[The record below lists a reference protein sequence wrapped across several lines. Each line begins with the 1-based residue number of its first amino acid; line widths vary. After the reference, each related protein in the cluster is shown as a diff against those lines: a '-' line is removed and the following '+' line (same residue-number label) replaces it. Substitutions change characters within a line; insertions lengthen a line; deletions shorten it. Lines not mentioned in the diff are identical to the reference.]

1 MCSFDTAVNNSPPN
15 AERSSAHIKH
25 PLIWN
30 SSIELRSYQK
40 NIAELANSRNT
51 MVILPTALGKTVISL
66 LVCADMLYK
75 YRDRR
80 VLMMAPT
87 RPLVSQH
94 MKSFSSILKI
104 LEEQVA
110 GVTGKTPPEA
120 RRAVWDKKDSRLIFA
135 TPQVVEN
142 DLDEGRLHLQ
152 DFSLLIFDEAHRAV
166 KDYAYT
172 SIAKE
177 YINQSPCPVILAMT
191 ASPGAERKRM
201 QEVCDNLFVEHVEYR
216 SEDDP
221 DVKPYVNP
229 IDVKW
234 EWFNLPEEYRYIIS
248 TLRSMLDERLRWL
261 IQKGILRKKSIEWI
275 FKRDLIEAGEALR
288 YRLELTMEEQRAP
301 LHIALMNQSSALT
314 LMYCL
319 ELIGS
324 QGSYSLKAFL
334 DRIEEDG
341 GKTHSLLLKDP
352 RIIEIKVLIAGITKE
367 HPKIQRLVDL
377 VKEHHHY
384 YVRDRRNSSNSKILV
399 FTQYRD
405 TARHIVNILSRN
417 GILCSRFVGQ
427 AKRQGD
433 EGMKQNEQ
441 ASVLESF
448 KNGEFDVLVATSIAE
463 EGLDIPEVDLVVFYE
478 PIPSEIRYIQ
488 RKGRTGRKSAGMVTI
503 LAANDTVD
511 MRHLYASNQRV
522 EKMKKSLSMINTVLK
537 PINRTFRESNPMT
550 SEELSIIENRRRRLD
565 EHLDKTVESELD
577 KGRLLN
583 TEIANRIN
591 YLRESKKQSSLLLE
605 AELVTGKFMRQ
616 VYRAA
621 RSIHSELAKAGRRG
635 IDVDVLYDNLAFE
648 YPVLIEALK
657 KLEKLKRLEWLDDT
671 TIVIPNSLK
680 QVPGKIYVIY
690 VEKIVQGKALV
701 IVDDKWHARLN
712 HYDYE
717 GPRELLKSGS
727 ELRVIGELYHDDG
740 VLNIRVK
747 QIV

>member
-1 MCSFDTAVNNSPPN
+1 MNNSPPT
-15 AERSSAHIKH
+15 AERSSAHIEH

-30 SSIELRSYQK
+30 NSIELRLYQK
-40 NIAELANSRNT
+40 NIAELANRRNT

-66 LVCADMLYK
+66 LVCADILYK

-87 RPLVSQH
+87 RPLISQH

-120 RRAVWDKKDSRLIFA
+120 RRAVWDNKGDRLIFA
-135 TPQVVEN
+135 TPQVVKN
-142 DLDEGRLHLQ
+142 DLEEGRLHLQ
-152 DFSLLIFDEAHRAV
+152 DFSLLVFDEAHRAV

-201 QEVCDNLFVEHVEYR
+201 QEVCDNLFIEHVEYR

-234 EWFNLPEEYRYIIS
+234 EWFKLPEEYQYIIS
-248 TLRSMLDERLRWL
+248 TLRSMLDERLMWL
-261 IQKGILRKKSIEWI
+261 IQKRILRKKSIEWV

-319 ELIGS
+319 ELMGS

-334 DRIEEDG
+334 DRMEEDG

-352 RIIEIKVLIAGITKE
+352 RIIEIKLLIAGITKE
-367 HPKIQRLVDL
+367 HPKIQRLVEL
-377 VKEHHHY
+377 IKEHRY
-384 YVRDRRNSSNSKILV
+384 SIRDRRNTSNSKILV

-417 GILCSRFVGQ
+417 GILSSRFVGQ

-537 PINRTFRESNPMT
+537 PINRTFLESNPMT

-565 EHLDKTVESELD
+565 ERLDKTVESERD

-635 IDVDVLYDNLAFE
+635 IDVDILHDNLAFE

-657 KLEKLKRLEWLDDT
+657 KLEKLKRVEWLDDT
-671 TIVIPNSLK
+671 TIVIPDSLK
-680 QVPGKIYVIY
+680 QVPGKMYVIHI
-690 VEKIVQGKALV
+690 EKILQGKALV

>member
-1 MCSFDTAVNNSPPN
+1 MRSFDTTVNNSPPT
-15 AERSSAHIKH
+15 AERSSSHIEH

-30 SSIELRSYQK
+30 SSIELRLYQK
-40 NIAELANSRNT
+40 NIAKLANRRNT

-120 RRAVWDKKDSRLIFA
+120 RRAVWDKKDGRLIFA
-135 TPQVVEN
+135 TPQVVKN
-142 DLDEGRLHLQ
+142 DLEEGRLHLQ
-152 DFSLLIFDEAHRAV
+152 DFSLLVFDEAHRAV

-177 YINQSPCPVILAMT
+177 YINQSPCPIILAMT

-261 IQKGILRKKSIEWI
+261 IQKGILRKKSIEWV

-319 ELIGS
+319 ELMGS

-334 DRIEEDG
+334 DRMEEDG
-341 GKTHSLLLKDP
+341 VKTHSLLLKDP
-352 RIIEIKVLIAGITKE
+352 RIIEIKVLIAGITRE

-377 VKEHHHY
+377 VKEHHY
-384 YVRDRRNSSNSKILV
+384 YARDRRNSSDSKILV

-417 GILCSRFVGQ
+417 GILSSRFVGQ

-522 EKMKKSLSMINTVLK
+522 EKMKKSLGMINTVLK
-537 PINRTFRESNPMT
+537 PINRTFLESNPMT
-550 SEELSIIENRRRRLD
+550 SEELSIIDNRRRRL
-565 EHLDKTVESELD
+565 EERLDKTVESELD

-583 TEIANRIN
+583 TEIANRIS
-591 YLRESKKQSSLLLE
+591 YLRESRKQSSLLLE

-635 IDVDVLYDNLAFE
+635 VDVDVLYDNLAFE

-657 KLEKLKRLEWLDDT
+657 KLEKLKRVEWLDDS
-671 TIVIPNSLK
+671 TIVMPDSLK

>member
-1 MCSFDTAVNNSPPN
+1 MSSFDTAVNNSPPT
-15 AERSSAHIKH
+15 AERSSAHIEH

-30 SSIELRSYQK
+30 NSIELRLYQK
-40 NIAELANSRNT
+40 NIAELANRRNT

-66 LVCADMLYK
+66 LVCADILYK

-87 RPLVSQH
+87 RPLISQH

-120 RRAVWDKKDSRLIFA
+120 RRAVWDNKGDRLIFA
-135 TPQVVEN
+135 TPQVVKN
-142 DLDEGRLHLQ
+142 DLEEGRLHLQ
-152 DFSLLIFDEAHRAV
+152 DFSLLVFDEAHRAV

-248 TLRSMLDERLRWL
+248 TLRSMLDERLMWL
-261 IQKGILRKKSIEWI
+261 IQKRILRKKSIEWV

-319 ELIGS
+319 ELMGS

-334 DRIEEDG
+334 DRMEEDG

-352 RIIEIKVLIAGITKE
+352 RIIEIKLLIAGITKE
-367 HPKIQRLVDL
+367 HPKIQRLVEL
-377 VKEHHHY
+377 IKEHRY
-384 YVRDRRNSSNSKILV
+384 SIRDRRNTSNSKILV

-417 GILCSRFVGQ
+417 GILSSRFVGQ

-537 PINRTFRESNPMT
+537 PINRTFLESNPMT

-565 EHLDKTVESELD
+565 ERLDKTVESERD

-635 IDVDVLYDNLAFE
+635 IDVDILHDNLAFE

-657 KLEKLKRLEWLDDT
+657 KLEKLKRVEWLDDT
-671 TIVIPNSLK
+671 TIVIPDSLK
-680 QVPGKIYVIY
+680 QVPGKMYVIHI
-690 VEKIVQGKALV
+690 EKILQGKALV

>member
-1 MCSFDTAVNNSPPN
+1 VYSLDTAVNNSPPA
-15 AERSSAHIKH
+15 AEPSSAHIVH

-30 SSIELRSYQK
+30 SSIELRLYQK
-40 NIAELANSRNT
+40 NIAQLAYRRNT

-80 VLMMAPT
+80 VLIMAPT
-87 RPLVSQH
+87 RPLISQH

-135 TPQVVEN
+135 TPQVVKN
-142 DLDEGRLHLQ
+142 DLEEGRLHLR
-152 DFSLLIFDEAHRAV
+152 DFSLLVFDEAHRAV

-177 YINQSPCPVILAMT
+177 YINQSSFPVILAMT

-201 QEVCDNLFVEHVEYR
+201 QEVCDNLFIEHVEYR

-234 EWFNLPEEYRYIIS
+234 EWFKLPEEYQYIIS

-261 IQKGILRKKSIEWI
+261 IQKGILRKKSIEWV
-275 FKRDLIEAGEALR
+275 FKRDLIETGEALR

-301 LHIALMNQSSALT
+301 LYIALMNQSSALT

-319 ELIGS
+319 ELMGS

-334 DRIEEDG
+334 DRMEEDG

-367 HPKIQRLVDL
+367 HPKIQRLLEL
-377 VKEHHHY
+377 VKEHHY

-417 GILCSRFVGQ
+417 GILSSRFVGQ

-503 LAANDTVD
+503 LAASDTID

-537 PINRTFRESNPMT
+537 PINRTFLGSNPMT

-565 EHLDKTVESELD
+565 ERLDKTVESELD

-583 TEIANRIN
+583 NEIANRIN
-591 YLRESKKQSSLLLE
+591 HLRESKKQTSLLLE

-621 RSIHSELAKAGRRG
+621 RNIHSELAKAGRRG
-635 IDVDVLYDNLAFE
+635 IDVDILCDNLGLE
-648 YPVLIEALK
+648 SPVLIEALK
-657 KLEKLKRLEWLDDT
+657 KLEKLKRVEWLDDT
-671 TIVIPNSLK
+671 TIVIPDSLK

>member
-1 MCSFDTAVNNSPPN
+1 MNNSPPT
-15 AERSSAHIKH
+15 AERSSAHIEH

-30 SSIELRSYQK
+30 NSIELRLYQK

-66 LVCADMLYK
+66 LVCADILYK

-87 RPLVSQH
+87 RPLISQH

-120 RRAVWDKKDSRLIFA
+120 RRAVWDNKGDRLIFA
-135 TPQVVEN
+135 TPQVVKN
-142 DLDEGRLHLQ
+142 DLEEGRLHLQ
-152 DFSLLIFDEAHRAV
+152 DFSLLVFDEAHRAV

-248 TLRSMLDERLRWL
+248 TLRSMLDERLMWL
-261 IQKGILRKKSIEWI
+261 IQKRILRKKSIEWV

-319 ELIGS
+319 ELMGS

-334 DRIEEDG
+334 DRMEEDG

-352 RIIEIKVLIAGITKE
+352 RIIEIKLLIAGITKE
-367 HPKIQRLVDL
+367 HPKIQRLVEL
-377 VKEHHHY
+377 IKEHRY
-384 YVRDRRNSSNSKILV
+384 SIRDRRNTSNSKILV

-405 TARHIVNILSRN
+405 TARHIVNILSKN
-417 GILCSRFVGQ
+417 GILSSRFVGQ

-433 EGMKQNEQ
+433 EGMKQSEQ

-537 PINRTFRESNPMT
+537 PINRTFLESNPMT

-565 EHLDKTVESELD
+565 ERLDKTVESERD

-635 IDVDVLYDNLAFE
+635 IDVDILHDNLAFE

-657 KLEKLKRLEWLDDT
+657 KLEKLKRVEWLDDT
-671 TIVIPNSLK
+671 TIVIPDSLK
-680 QVPGKIYVIY
+680 QVPGKMYVIHI
-690 VEKIVQGKALV
+690 EKILQGKALV

>member
-1 MCSFDTAVNNSPPN
+1 VNNSPPT
-15 AERSSAHIKH
+15 AERSSAHIEH

-30 SSIELRSYQK
+30 NSIELRLYQK

-66 LVCADMLYK
+66 LVCADILYK

-87 RPLVSQH
+87 RPLISQH

-120 RRAVWDKKDSRLIFA
+120 RRAVWDNKGDRLIFA
-135 TPQVVEN
+135 TPQVVKN
-142 DLDEGRLHLQ
+142 DLEEGRLHLQ
-152 DFSLLIFDEAHRAV
+152 DFSLLVFDEAHRAV

-248 TLRSMLDERLRWL
+248 TLRSMLDERLMWL
-261 IQKGILRKKSIEWI
+261 IQKRILRKKSIEWV

-319 ELIGS
+319 ELMGS

-334 DRIEEDG
+334 DRMEEDG

-352 RIIEIKVLIAGITKE
+352 RIIEIKLLIAGITKE
-367 HPKIQRLVDL
+367 HPKIQRLVEL
-377 VKEHHHY
+377 IKEHRY
-384 YVRDRRNSSNSKILV
+384 SIRDRRNTSNSKILV

-417 GILCSRFVGQ
+417 GILSSRFVGQ

-433 EGMKQNEQ
+433 EGMKQSEQ

-537 PINRTFRESNPMT
+537 PINRTFLESNPMT

-565 EHLDKTVESELD
+565 ERLDKTVESERD

-635 IDVDVLYDNLAFE
+635 IDVDILHDNLAFE

-657 KLEKLKRLEWLDDT
+657 KLEKLKRVEWLDDT
-671 TIVIPNSLK
+671 TIVIPDSLK
-680 QVPGKIYVIY
+680 QVPGKMYVIHI
-690 VEKIVQGKALV
+690 EKILQGKALV

>member
-1 MCSFDTAVNNSPPN
+1 VNNSPPT
-15 AERSSAHIKH
+15 AERSSAHIEH

-30 SSIELRSYQK
+30 NSIELRLYQK

-66 LVCADMLYK
+66 LVCADILYK

-87 RPLVSQH
+87 RPLISQH

-120 RRAVWDKKDSRLIFA
+120 RRAVWDNKGDRLIFA
-135 TPQVVEN
+135 TPQVVKN
-142 DLDEGRLHLQ
+142 DLEEGRLHLQ
-152 DFSLLIFDEAHRAV
+152 DFSLLVFDEAHRAV

-248 TLRSMLDERLRWL
+248 TLRSMLDERLMWL
-261 IQKGILRKKSIEWI
+261 IQKRILRKKSIEWV

-319 ELIGS
+319 ELMGS

-334 DRIEEDG
+334 DRMEEDG

-352 RIIEIKVLIAGITKE
+352 RIIEIKLLIAGITKE
-367 HPKIQRLVDL
+367 HPKIQRLVEL
-377 VKEHHHY
+377 IKEHRY
-384 YVRDRRNSSNSKILV
+384 SIRDRRNTSNSKILV

-417 GILCSRFVGQ
+417 GILSSRFVGQ

-433 EGMKQNEQ
+433 EGMKQSEQ

-537 PINRTFRESNPMT
+537 PINRTFLESNPMT

-565 EHLDKTVESELD
+565 ERLDKTVESERD

-635 IDVDVLYDNLAFE
+635 IDVDILHDNLAFE
-648 YPVLIEALK
+648 YPILIEALK
-657 KLEKLKRLEWLDDT
+657 KLEKLKRVEWLDDT
-671 TIVIPNSLK
+671 TIVIPDSLK
-680 QVPGKIYVIY
+680 QVPGKMYVIHI
-690 VEKIVQGKALV
+690 EKILQGKALV

>member
-1 MCSFDTAVNNSPPN
+1 VNNSPPT
-15 AERSSAHIKH
+15 AERSSAHIEH

-30 SSIELRSYQK
+30 NSIELRLYQK
-40 NIAELANSRNT
+40 NIAELANRRNT

-66 LVCADMLYK
+66 LVCADILYK

-87 RPLVSQH
+87 RPLISQH

-120 RRAVWDKKDSRLIFA
+120 RRAVWDNKGDRLIFA
-135 TPQVVEN
+135 TPQVVKN
-142 DLDEGRLHLQ
+142 DLEEGRLHLQ
-152 DFSLLIFDEAHRAV
+152 DFSLLVFDEAHRAV

-248 TLRSMLDERLRWL
+248 TLRSMLDERLMWL
-261 IQKGILRKKSIEWI
+261 IQKRILRKKSIEWV

-319 ELIGS
+319 ELMGS

-334 DRIEEDG
+334 DRMEEDG

-352 RIIEIKVLIAGITKE
+352 RIIEIKLLIAGITKE
-367 HPKIQRLVDL
+367 HPKIQRLVEL
-377 VKEHHHY
+377 IKEHRY
-384 YVRDRRNSSNSKILV
+384 SIRDRRNTSNSKILV

-417 GILCSRFVGQ
+417 GILSSRFVGQ

-537 PINRTFRESNPMT
+537 PINRTFLESNPMT

-565 EHLDKTVESELD
+565 ERLDKTVESERD

-635 IDVDVLYDNLAFE
+635 IDVDILHDNLAFE

-657 KLEKLKRLEWLDDT
+657 KLEKLKRVEWLDDT
-671 TIVIPNSLK
+671 TIVIPDSLK
-680 QVPGKIYVIY
+680 QVPGKMYVIHI
-690 VEKIVQGKALV
+690 EKILQGKALV

>member
-1 MCSFDTAVNNSPPN
+1 VYSLDTAVNNSPPA
-15 AERSSAHIKH
+15 AEPSSAHIVH

-30 SSIELRSYQK
+30 SSIELRFYQK
-40 NIAELANSRNT
+40 NIAQLAYRRNT

-80 VLMMAPT
+80 VLIMAPT
-87 RPLVSQH
+87 RPLISQH

-135 TPQVVEN
+135 TPQVVKN
-142 DLDEGRLHLQ
+142 DLEEGRLHLR
-152 DFSLLIFDEAHRAV
+152 DFSLLVFDEAHRAV

-177 YINQSPCPVILAMT
+177 YINQSSFPVILAMT

-201 QEVCDNLFVEHVEYR
+201 QEVCDNLFIEHVEYR

-234 EWFNLPEEYRYIIS
+234 EWFKLPEEYQYIIS

-261 IQKGILRKKSIEWI
+261 IQKGILRKKSIEWV

-301 LHIALMNQSSALT
+301 LYIALMNQSSALT

-319 ELIGS
+319 ELMGS

-334 DRIEEDG
+334 DRMEEDG

-367 HPKIQRLVDL
+367 HPKIQRLLEL
-377 VKEHHHY
+377 VKEHHY

-417 GILCSRFVGQ
+417 GILSSRFVGQ

-503 LAANDTVD
+503 LAASDTID

-537 PINRTFRESNPMT
+537 PINRTFLGSNPMT

-565 EHLDKTVESELD
+565 ERLDKTVESELD

-583 TEIANRIN
+583 NEIANRIN
-591 YLRESKKQSSLLLE
+591 HLRESKKQTSLLLE

-621 RSIHSELAKAGRRG
+621 RNIHSELAKAGRRG
-635 IDVDVLYDNLAFE
+635 IDVDILCDNLGLE
-648 YPVLIEALK
+648 SPVLIEALK
-657 KLEKLKRLEWLDDT
+657 KLEKLKRVEWLDDT
-671 TIVIPNSLK
+671 TIVIPDSLK

>member
-1 MCSFDTAVNNSPPN
+1 VYSLDTAVNNSPPA
-15 AERSSAHIKH
+15 AEPSSAHIVH

-30 SSIELRSYQK
+30 SSIELRLYQK
-40 NIAELANSRNT
+40 NIAQLAYRRNT

-80 VLMMAPT
+80 VLIMAPT
-87 RPLVSQH
+87 RPLISQH

-135 TPQVVEN
+135 TPQVVKN
-142 DLDEGRLHLQ
+142 DLEEGRLHLR
-152 DFSLLIFDEAHRAV
+152 DFSLLVFDEAHRAV

-177 YINQSPCPVILAMT
+177 YINQSSFPVILAMT

-201 QEVCDNLFVEHVEYR
+201 QEVCDNLFIEHVEYR

-234 EWFNLPEEYRYIIS
+234 EWFKLPEEYQYIIS

-261 IQKGILRKKSIEWI
+261 IQKGILRKKSIEWV

-301 LHIALMNQSSALT
+301 LYIALMNQSSALT

-319 ELIGS
+319 ELMGS

-334 DRIEEDG
+334 DRMEEDG

-367 HPKIQRLVDL
+367 HPKIQRLLEL
-377 VKEHHHY
+377 VKEHHY

-417 GILCSRFVGQ
+417 GILSSRFVGQ

-433 EGMKQNEQ
+433 EGMKQSEQ

-537 PINRTFRESNPMT
+537 PINRTFLESNPMT

-565 EHLDKTVESELD
+565 ERLDKTVESERD

-635 IDVDVLYDNLAFE
+635 IDVDILHDNLAFE

-657 KLEKLKRLEWLDDT
+657 KLEKLKRVEWLDDT
-671 TIVIPNSLK
+671 TIVIPDSLK
-680 QVPGKIYVIY
+680 QVPGKMYVIHI
-690 VEKIVQGKALV
+690 EKILQGKALV

>member
-1 MCSFDTAVNNSPPN
+1 VNNSPPT
-15 AERSSAHIKH
+15 AERSSAHIEH

-30 SSIELRSYQK
+30 NSIELRLYQK
-40 NIAELANSRNT
+40 NIAELANRRNT

-87 RPLVSQH
+87 RPLISQH

-120 RRAVWDKKDSRLIFA
+120 RRAVWDNKGDRLIFA
-135 TPQVVEN
+135 TPQVVKN
-142 DLDEGRLHLQ
+142 DLEEGRLHLQ
-152 DFSLLIFDEAHRAV
+152 DFSLLVFDEAHRAV

-248 TLRSMLDERLRWL
+248 TLRSMLDERLMWL
-261 IQKGILRKKSIEWI
+261 IQKRILRKKSIEWV

-319 ELIGS
+319 ELMGS

-334 DRIEEDG
+334 DRMEEDG

-352 RIIEIKVLIAGITKE
+352 RIIEIKLLIAGITKE
-367 HPKIQRLVDL
+367 HPKIQRLVEL
-377 VKEHHHY
+377 IKEHRY
-384 YVRDRRNSSNSKILV
+384 SIRDRRNTSNSKILV

-417 GILCSRFVGQ
+417 GILSSRFVGQ

-433 EGMKQNEQ
+433 EGMKQSEQ

-537 PINRTFRESNPMT
+537 PINRTFLESNPMT

-565 EHLDKTVESELD
+565 ERLDKTVESERD

-635 IDVDVLYDNLAFE
+635 IDVDILHDNLAFE

-657 KLEKLKRLEWLDDT
+657 KLEKLKRVEWLDDT
-671 TIVIPNSLK
+671 TIVIPDSLK
-680 QVPGKIYVIY
+680 QVPGKMYVIHI
-690 VEKIVQGKALV
+690 EKILQGKALV

>member
-1 MCSFDTAVNNSPPN
+1 VNNSPPT
-15 AERSSAHIKH
+15 AERSSAHIEH

-30 SSIELRSYQK
+30 NSIELRLYQK
-40 NIAELANSRNT
+40 NIAELANRRNT

-66 LVCADMLYK
+66 LVCADILYK

-87 RPLVSQH
+87 RPLISQH

-120 RRAVWDKKDSRLIFA
+120 RRAVWDNKGDRLIFA
-135 TPQVVEN
+135 TPQVVKN
-142 DLDEGRLHLQ
+142 DLEEGRLHLQ
-152 DFSLLIFDEAHRAV
+152 DFSLLVFDEAHRAV

-216 SEDDP
+216 NEDDP

-248 TLRSMLDERLRWL
+248 TLRSMLDERLMWL
-261 IQKGILRKKSIEWI
+261 IQKRILRKKSIEWV

-288 YRLELTMEEQRAP
+288 YRLELMMEEQRAP

-319 ELIGS
+319 ELMGS

-334 DRIEEDG
+334 DRMEEDG

-352 RIIEIKVLIAGITKE
+352 RIIEIKLLIAGITKE
-367 HPKIQRLVDL
+367 HPKIQRLVEL
-377 VKEHHHY
+377 IKEHRY
-384 YVRDRRNSSNSKILV
+384 SIRDRRNTSNSKILV

-417 GILCSRFVGQ
+417 GILSSRFVGQ

-511 MRHLYASNQRV
+511 VRHLYASNQRV

-537 PINRTFRESNPMT
+537 PINRTFLESNPMT

-565 EHLDKTVESELD
+565 ERLDKTVESERD

-635 IDVDVLYDNLAFE
+635 IDVDILHDNLAFE

-657 KLEKLKRLEWLDDT
+657 KLEKLKRVEWLDDT
-671 TIVIPNSLK
+671 TIVIPDSLK
-680 QVPGKIYVIY
+680 QVPGKMYVIHI
-690 VEKIVQGKALV
+690 EKILQGKALV

>member
-1 MCSFDTAVNNSPPN
+1 MRSFDTTVNNSPPT
-15 AERSSAHIKH
+15 AERSSSHIEH

-30 SSIELRSYQK
+30 SSIELRLYQK
-40 NIAELANSRNT
+40 NIAKLANRRNT

-120 RRAVWDKKDSRLIFA
+120 RRAVWDKKDGRLIFA
-135 TPQVVEN
+135 TPQVVKN
-142 DLDEGRLHLQ
+142 DLEEGRLHLQ
-152 DFSLLIFDEAHRAV
+152 DFSLLVFDEAHRAV

-261 IQKGILRKKSIEWI
+261 IQKGILRKKSIEWV

-319 ELIGS
+319 ELMGS

-334 DRIEEDG
+334 DRMEEDG

-352 RIIEIKVLIAGITKE
+352 RIIEIKLLIAGITKE
-367 HPKIQRLVDL
+367 HPKIQRLVEL
-377 VKEHHHY
+377 IKEHRY
-384 YVRDRRNSSNSKILV
+384 SIRDRRNTSNSKILV

-417 GILCSRFVGQ
+417 GILSSRFVGQ

-511 MRHLYASNQRV
+511 VRHLYASNQRV

-537 PINRTFRESNPMT
+537 PINRTFLESNPMT

-565 EHLDKTVESELD
+565 ERLDKTVESERD

-635 IDVDVLYDNLAFE
+635 IDVDILHDNLAFE

-657 KLEKLKRLEWLDDT
+657 KLEKLKRVEWLDDT
-671 TIVIPNSLK
+671 TIVIPDSLK
-680 QVPGKIYVIY
+680 QVPGKMYVIHI
-690 VEKIVQGKALV
+690 EKILQGKALV

>member
-1 MCSFDTAVNNSPPN
+1 MNNSPPT
-15 AERSSAHIKH
+15 AERSSAHIEH

-30 SSIELRSYQK
+30 NSIELRLYQK

-66 LVCADMLYK
+66 LVCADILYK

-87 RPLVSQH
+87 RPLISQH

-120 RRAVWDKKDSRLIFA
+120 RRAVWDNKGDRLIFA
-135 TPQVVEN
+135 TPQVVKN
-142 DLDEGRLHLQ
+142 DLEEGRLHLQ
-152 DFSLLIFDEAHRAV
+152 DFSLLVFDEAHRAV

-248 TLRSMLDERLRWL
+248 TLRSMLDERLMWL
-261 IQKGILRKKSIEWI
+261 IQKRMLRKKSIEWV

-319 ELIGS
+319 ELMGS

-334 DRIEEDG
+334 DRMEEDG

-352 RIIEIKVLIAGITKE
+352 RIIEIKLLIAGITKE
-367 HPKIQRLVDL
+367 HPKIQRLVEL
-377 VKEHHHY
+377 IKEHRY
-384 YVRDRRNSSNSKILV
+384 SIRDRRNTSNSKILV

-417 GILCSRFVGQ
+417 GILSSRFVGQ

-537 PINRTFRESNPMT
+537 PINRTFLESNPMT

-565 EHLDKTVESELD
+565 ERLDKTVESERD

-635 IDVDVLYDNLAFE
+635 IDVDILHDNLAFE

-657 KLEKLKRLEWLDDT
+657 KLEKLKRVEWLDDT
-671 TIVIPNSLK
+671 TIVIPDSLK
-680 QVPGKIYVIY
+680 QVPGKMYVIHI
-690 VEKIVQGKALV
+690 EKILQGKALV

>member
-1 MCSFDTAVNNSPPN
+1 MYSLDTAVNNSPPA
-15 AERSSAHIKH
+15 AEPSSAHIVH

-30 SSIELRSYQK
+30 SSIELRLYQK
-40 NIAELANSRNT
+40 NIAQLAYRRNT

-80 VLMMAPT
+80 VLIMAPT
-87 RPLVSQH
+87 RPLISQH

-135 TPQVVEN
+135 TPQVVKN
-142 DLDEGRLHLQ
+142 DLEEGRLHLR
-152 DFSLLIFDEAHRAV
+152 DFSLLVFDEAHRAV

-177 YINQSPCPVILAMT
+177 YINQSSFPVILAMT

-201 QEVCDNLFVEHVEYR
+201 QEVCDNLFIEHVEYR

-234 EWFNLPEEYRYIIS
+234 EWFKLPEEYQYIIS

-261 IQKGILRKKSIEWI
+261 IQKGILRKKSIEWV
-275 FKRDLIEAGEALR
+275 FKRDLIETGEALR

-301 LHIALMNQSSALT
+301 LYIALMNQSSALT

-319 ELIGS
+319 ELMGS

-334 DRIEEDG
+334 DRMEEDG

-367 HPKIQRLVDL
+367 HPKIQRLLEL
-377 VKEHHHY
+377 VKEHHY

-417 GILCSRFVGQ
+417 GILSSRFVGQ

-503 LAANDTVD
+503 LAASDTID

-537 PINRTFRESNPMT
+537 PINRTFLGSNPMT

-565 EHLDKTVESELD
+565 ERLDKTVESELD

-583 TEIANRIN
+583 NEIANRIN
-591 YLRESKKQSSLLLE
+591 HLRESKKQTSLLLE

-621 RSIHSELAKAGRRG
+621 RNIHSELAKAGRRG
-635 IDVDVLYDNLAFE
+635 IDVDILCDNLGLE
-648 YPVLIEALK
+648 SPVLIEALK
-657 KLEKLKRLEWLDDT
+657 KLEKLKRVEWLDDT
-671 TIVIPNSLK
+671 TIVIPDSLK

>member
-1 MCSFDTAVNNSPPN
+1 VNNSPPT
-15 AERSSAHIKH
+15 AERSSAHIEH

-30 SSIELRSYQK
+30 NSIELRLYQK
-40 NIAELANSRNT
+40 NIAELANRRNT

-87 RPLVSQH
+87 RPLISQH

-120 RRAVWDKKDSRLIFA
+120 RRAIWDNKGDRLIFA
-135 TPQVVEN
+135 TPQVVKN
-142 DLDEGRLHLQ
+142 DLEEGRLHLQ
-152 DFSLLIFDEAHRAV
+152 DFSLLVFDEAHRAV

-248 TLRSMLDERLRWL
+248 TLRSMLDERLVWL
-261 IQKGILRKKSIEWI
+261 IQKRILRKKSIEWV

-319 ELIGS
+319 ELMGS

-334 DRIEEDG
+334 DRMEEDG

-352 RIIEIKVLIAGITKE
+352 RIIEIKLLIAGITKE
-367 HPKIQRLVDL
+367 HPKIQRLVEL
-377 VKEHHHY
+377 IKEHRY
-384 YVRDRRNSSNSKILV
+384 SIRDRRNTSNSKILV

-417 GILCSRFVGQ
+417 GILSSRFVGQ

-537 PINRTFRESNPMT
+537 PINRTFLESNPMT

-565 EHLDKTVESELD
+565 ERLDKTVESERD

-635 IDVDVLYDNLAFE
+635 IDVDILHDNLAFE

-657 KLEKLKRLEWLDDT
+657 KLEKLKRVEWLDDT
-671 TIVIPNSLK
+671 TIVIPDSLK
-680 QVPGKIYVIY
+680 QVPGKMYVIHI
-690 VEKIVQGKALV
+690 EKILQGKALV

>member
-1 MCSFDTAVNNSPPN
+1 
-15 AERSSAHIKH
+15 
-25 PLIWN
+25 
-30 SSIELRSYQK
+30 
-40 NIAELANSRNT
+40 
-51 MVILPTALGKTVISL
+51 
-66 LVCADMLYK
+66 
-75 YRDRR
+75 
-80 VLMMAPT
+80 
-87 RPLVSQH
+87 
-94 MKSFSSILKI
+94 
-104 LEEQVA
+104 
-110 GVTGKTPPEA
+110 
-120 RRAVWDKKDSRLIFA
+120 
-135 TPQVVEN
+135 
-142 DLDEGRLHLQ
+142 
-152 DFSLLIFDEAHRAV
+152 
-166 KDYAYT
+166 
-172 SIAKE
+172 
-177 YINQSPCPVILAMT
+177 
-191 ASPGAERKRM
+191 
-201 QEVCDNLFVEHVEYR
+201 
-216 SEDDP
+216 
-221 DVKPYVNP
+221 
-229 IDVKW
+229 
-234 EWFNLPEEYRYIIS
+234 
-248 TLRSMLDERLRWL
+248 
-261 IQKGILRKKSIEWI
+261 
-275 FKRDLIEAGEALR
+275 
-288 YRLELTMEEQRAP
+288 MEEQRAP

-319 ELIGS
+319 ELMGS

-334 DRIEEDG
+334 DRMEEDG

-352 RIIEIKVLIAGITKE
+352 RIIEIKLLIAGITKE
-367 HPKIQRLVDL
+367 HPKIQRLVEL
-377 VKEHHHY
+377 IKEHRY
-384 YVRDRRNSSNSKILV
+384 SIRDRRNTSNSKILV

-417 GILCSRFVGQ
+417 GILSSRFVGQ

-433 EGMKQNEQ
+433 EGMKQSEQ

-537 PINRTFRESNPMT
+537 PINRTFLESNPMT

-565 EHLDKTVESELD
+565 ERLDKTVESERD

-635 IDVDVLYDNLAFE
+635 IDVDILHDNLAFE

-657 KLEKLKRLEWLDDT
+657 KLEKLKRVEWLDDT
-671 TIVIPNSLK
+671 TIVIPDSLK
-680 QVPGKIYVIY
+680 QVPGKMYVIHI
-690 VEKIVQGKALV
+690 EKILQGKALV

>member
-1 MCSFDTAVNNSPPN
+1 VYSLDTAVNNSPPA
-15 AERSSAHIKH
+15 AEPSSAHIVH

-30 SSIELRSYQK
+30 SSIELRLYQK
-40 NIAELANSRNT
+40 NIARLAYRRNT

-80 VLMMAPT
+80 VLIMAPT
-87 RPLVSQH
+87 RPLISQH

-135 TPQVVEN
+135 TPQVVKN
-142 DLDEGRLHLQ
+142 DLEEGRLHLR
-152 DFSLLIFDEAHRAV
+152 DFSLLVFDEAHRAV

-177 YINQSPCPVILAMT
+177 YINQSSFPVILAMT

-201 QEVCDNLFVEHVEYR
+201 QEVCDNLFIEHVEYR

-234 EWFNLPEEYRYIIS
+234 EWFKLPEEYQYIIS

-261 IQKGILRKKSIEWI
+261 IQKGILRKKSIEWV

-301 LHIALMNQSSALT
+301 LYIALMNQSSALT

-319 ELIGS
+319 ELMGS

-334 DRIEEDG
+334 DRMEEDG

-367 HPKIQRLVDL
+367 HPKIQRLLEL
-377 VKEHHHY
+377 VKEHHY

-417 GILCSRFVGQ
+417 GILSSRFVGQ

-503 LAANDTVD
+503 LAASDTID

-537 PINRTFRESNPMT
+537 PINRTFLGSNPMT

-565 EHLDKTVESELD
+565 ERLDKTVESELD

-583 TEIANRIN
+583 NEIANRIN
-591 YLRESKKQSSLLLE
+591 HLRESKKQTSLLLE

-621 RSIHSELAKAGRRG
+621 RNIHSELAKAGRRG
-635 IDVDVLYDNLAFE
+635 IDVDILCDNLGLE
-648 YPVLIEALK
+648 SPVLIEALK
-657 KLEKLKRLEWLDDT
+657 KLEKLKRVEWLDDT
-671 TIVIPNSLK
+671 TIVIPDSLK

>member
-1 MCSFDTAVNNSPPN
+1 VNNSPPT
-15 AERSSAHIKH
+15 AERSSAHIEH

-30 SSIELRSYQK
+30 NSIELRLYQK
-40 NIAELANSRNT
+40 NIAELANRRNT

-66 LVCADMLYK
+66 LVCADILYK

-87 RPLVSQH
+87 RPLISQH

-120 RRAVWDKKDSRLIFA
+120 RRAVWDNKGDRLIFA
-135 TPQVVEN
+135 TPQVVKN
-142 DLDEGRLHLQ
+142 DLEEGRLHLQ
-152 DFSLLIFDEAHRAV
+152 DFSLLVFDEAHRAV

-248 TLRSMLDERLRWL
+248 TLRSMLDERLMWL
-261 IQKGILRKKSIEWI
+261 IQKRMLRKKSIEWV

-319 ELIGS
+319 ELMGS

-334 DRIEEDG
+334 DRMEEDG

-352 RIIEIKVLIAGITKE
+352 RIIEIKLLIAGITKE
-367 HPKIQRLVDL
+367 HPKIQRLVEL
-377 VKEHHHY
+377 IKEHRY
-384 YVRDRRNSSNSKILV
+384 SIRDRRNTSNSKILV

-405 TARHIVNILSRN
+405 TARHMVNILSRN
-417 GILCSRFVGQ
+417 GILSSRFVGQ

-511 MRHLYASNQRV
+511 VRHLYASNQRV

-537 PINRTFRESNPMT
+537 PINRTFLESNPMT

-565 EHLDKTVESELD
+565 ERLDKTVESERD

-635 IDVDVLYDNLAFE
+635 IDVDILHDNLAFE

-657 KLEKLKRLEWLDDT
+657 KLEKLKRVEWLDDT
-671 TIVIPNSLK
+671 TIVIPDSLK
-680 QVPGKIYVIY
+680 QVPGKMYVIHI
-690 VEKIVQGKALV
+690 EKILQGKALV

>member
-1 MCSFDTAVNNSPPN
+1 VYSLDTAVNNSPPA
-15 AERSSAHIKH
+15 AEPSSAHIVH

-30 SSIELRSYQK
+30 SSIELRLYQK
-40 NIAELANSRNT
+40 NIAQLAYRRNT

-80 VLMMAPT
+80 VLIMAPT
-87 RPLVSQH
+87 RPLISQH

-135 TPQVVEN
+135 TPQVVKN
-142 DLDEGRLHLQ
+142 DLEEGRLHLR
-152 DFSLLIFDEAHRAV
+152 DFSLLVFDEAHRAV

-177 YINQSPCPVILAMT
+177 YINQSSFPVILAMT

-201 QEVCDNLFVEHVEYR
+201 QEVCDNLFIEHVEYR

-234 EWFNLPEEYRYIIS
+234 EWFKLPEEYQYIIS

-261 IQKGILRKKSIEWI
+261 IQKGILRKKSIEWV

-301 LHIALMNQSSALT
+301 LYIALMNQSSALT

-319 ELIGS
+319 ELMGS

-334 DRIEEDG
+334 DRMEEDG

-367 HPKIQRLVDL
+367 HPKIQRLLEL
-377 VKEHHHY
+377 VKEHHY

-417 GILCSRFVGQ
+417 GILSSRFVGQ

-503 LAANDTVD
+503 LAASDTID

-537 PINRTFRESNPMT
+537 PINRTFLGSNPMT

-565 EHLDKTVESELD
+565 ERLDKTVESELD

-583 TEIANRIN
+583 NEIANRIN
-591 YLRESKKQSSLLLE
+591 HLRESKKQTSLLLE

-621 RSIHSELAKAGRRG
+621 RNIHSELAKAGRRG
-635 IDVDVLYDNLAFE
+635 IDVDILCDNLGLE

-657 KLEKLKRLEWLDDT
+657 KLEKLKRVEWLDDT
-671 TIVIPNSLK
+671 TIVIPDSLK

>member
-1 MCSFDTAVNNSPPN
+1 VNNSPPT
-15 AERSSAHIKH
+15 AERSSAHIEH

-30 SSIELRSYQK
+30 NSIELRLYQK

-66 LVCADMLYK
+66 LVCADILYK

-87 RPLVSQH
+87 RPLISQH

-120 RRAVWDKKDSRLIFA
+120 RRAVWDNKGDRLIFA
-135 TPQVVEN
+135 TPQVVKN
-142 DLDEGRLHLQ
+142 DLEEGRLHLQ
-152 DFSLLIFDEAHRAV
+152 DFSLLVFDEAHRAV

-248 TLRSMLDERLRWL
+248 TLRSMLDERLMWL
-261 IQKGILRKKSIEWI
+261 IQKRILRKKSIEWV

-319 ELIGS
+319 ELMGS

-334 DRIEEDG
+334 DRMEEDG

-352 RIIEIKVLIAGITKE
+352 RIIEIKLLIAGITKE
-367 HPKIQRLVDL
+367 HPKIQRLVEL
-377 VKEHHHY
+377 IKEHRY
-384 YVRDRRNSSNSKILV
+384 SIRDRRNTSNSKILV

-417 GILCSRFVGQ
+417 GILSSRFVGQ

-537 PINRTFRESNPMT
+537 PINRTFLESNPMT

-565 EHLDKTVESELD
+565 ERLDKTVESERD

-635 IDVDVLYDNLAFE
+635 IDVDILHDNLAFE

-657 KLEKLKRLEWLDDT
+657 KLEKLKRVEWLDDT
-671 TIVIPNSLK
+671 TIVIPDSLK
-680 QVPGKIYVIY
+680 QVPGKMYVIHI
-690 VEKIVQGKALV
+690 EKILQGKALV

>member
-1 MCSFDTAVNNSPPN
+1 MNNSPPT
-15 AERSSAHIKH
+15 AERSSAHIEH

-30 SSIELRSYQK
+30 NSIELRLYQK
-40 NIAELANSRNT
+40 NIAELANRRNT

-66 LVCADMLYK
+66 LVCADILYK

-87 RPLVSQH
+87 RPLISQH

-120 RRAVWDKKDSRLIFA
+120 RRAVWDNKGDRLIFA
-135 TPQVVEN
+135 TPQVVKN
-142 DLDEGRLHLQ
+142 DLEEGRLHLQ
-152 DFSLLIFDEAHRAV
+152 DFSLLVFDEAHRAV

-248 TLRSMLDERLRWL
+248 TLRSMLDERLMWL
-261 IQKGILRKKSIEWI
+261 IQKRILRKKSIEWV

-319 ELIGS
+319 ELMGS

-334 DRIEEDG
+334 DRMEEDG

-352 RIIEIKVLIAGITKE
+352 RIIEIKLLIAGITKE
-367 HPKIQRLVDL
+367 HPKIQRLVEL
-377 VKEHHHY
+377 IKEHRY
-384 YVRDRRNSSNSKILV
+384 SIRDRRNTSNSKILV

-417 GILCSRFVGQ
+417 GILSSRFVGQ

-537 PINRTFRESNPMT
+537 PINRTFLESNPMT

-565 EHLDKTVESELD
+565 ERLDKTVESERD

-635 IDVDVLYDNLAFE
+635 IDVDILHDNLAFE

-657 KLEKLKRLEWLDDT
+657 KLEKLKRVEWLDDT
-671 TIVIPNSLK
+671 TIVIPDSLK
-680 QVPGKIYVIY
+680 QVPGKMYVIHI
-690 VEKIVQGKALV
+690 EKILQGKALV

>member
-1 MCSFDTAVNNSPPN
+1 MYSLDTAVNNSPPA
-15 AERSSAHIKH
+15 AEPSSAHIVH

-30 SSIELRSYQK
+30 SSIELRLYQK
-40 NIAELANSRNT
+40 NIAQLAYRRNT

-80 VLMMAPT
+80 VLIMAPT
-87 RPLVSQH
+87 RPLISQH

-135 TPQVVEN
+135 TPQVVKN
-142 DLDEGRLHLQ
+142 DLEEGRLHLR
-152 DFSLLIFDEAHRAV
+152 DFSLLVFDEAHRAV

-177 YINQSPCPVILAMT
+177 YINQSSFPVILAMT

-201 QEVCDNLFVEHVEYR
+201 QEVCDNLFIEHVEYR

-234 EWFNLPEEYRYIIS
+234 EWFKLPEEYQYIIS

-261 IQKGILRKKSIEWI
+261 IQKGILRKKSIEWV

-301 LHIALMNQSSALT
+301 LYIALMNQSSALT

-319 ELIGS
+319 ELMGS

-334 DRIEEDG
+334 DRMEEDG

-367 HPKIQRLVDL
+367 HPKIQRLLEL
-377 VKEHHHY
+377 VKEHHY

-417 GILCSRFVGQ
+417 GILSSRFVGQ

-503 LAANDTVD
+503 LAASDTID

-522 EKMKKSLSMINTVLK
+522 EKMKSLSMINTVLK
-537 PINRTFRESNPMT
+537 PINRTFLGSNPMT

-565 EHLDKTVESELD
+565 ERLDKTVESELD

-583 TEIANRIN
+583 NEIANRIN
-591 YLRESKKQSSLLLE
+591 HLRESKKQTSLLLE

-621 RSIHSELAKAGRRG
+621 RNIHSELAKAGRRG
-635 IDVDVLYDNLAFE
+635 IDVDILCDNLGLE

-657 KLEKLKRLEWLDDT
+657 KLEKLKRVEWLDDT
-671 TIVIPNSLK
+671 TIVIPDSLK

>member
-1 MCSFDTAVNNSPPN
+1 VNNSPPT
-15 AERSSAHIKH
+15 AERSSAHIEH

-30 SSIELRSYQK
+30 NSIELRLYQK

-66 LVCADMLYK
+66 LVCADILYK

-87 RPLVSQH
+87 RPLISQH

-120 RRAVWDKKDSRLIFA
+120 RRAVWDNKGDRLIFA
-135 TPQVVEN
+135 TPQVVKN
-142 DLDEGRLHLQ
+142 DLEEGRLHLQ
-152 DFSLLIFDEAHRAV
+152 DFSLLVFDEAHRAV

-248 TLRSMLDERLRWL
+248 TLRSMLDERLMWL
-261 IQKGILRKKSIEWI
+261 IQKRILRKKSIEWV

-319 ELIGS
+319 ELMGS

-334 DRIEEDG
+334 DRMEEDG

-352 RIIEIKVLIAGITKE
+352 RIIEIKLLIAGITKE
-367 HPKIQRLVDL
+367 HPKIQRLVEL
-377 VKEHHHY
+377 IKEHRY
-384 YVRDRRNSSNSKILV
+384 SIRDRRNTSNSKILV

-417 GILCSRFVGQ
+417 GILSSRFVGQ

-448 KNGEFDVLVATSIAE
+448 KNGEFDVLVATSIAA
-463 EGLDIPEVDLVVFYE
+463 EGLGLPGVDLVVFYE

-537 PINRTFRESNPMT
+537 PINRTFLESNPMT

-565 EHLDKTVESELD
+565 ERLDKTVESERD

-635 IDVDVLYDNLAFE
+635 IDVDILHDNLAFE

-657 KLEKLKRLEWLDDT
+657 KLEKLKRVEWLDDT
-671 TIVIPNSLK
+671 TIVIPDSLK
-680 QVPGKIYVIY
+680 QVPGKMYVIHI
-690 VEKIVQGKALV
+690 EKILQGKALV

>member
-1 MCSFDTAVNNSPPN
+1 MYSLDTAVNNSPPA
-15 AERSSAHIKH
+15 AEPSSAHIVH

-30 SSIELRSYQK
+30 SSIELRLYQK
-40 NIAELANSRNT
+40 NIAQLAYRRNT

-80 VLMMAPT
+80 VLIMAPT
-87 RPLVSQH
+87 RPLISQH

-135 TPQVVEN
+135 TPQVVKN
-142 DLDEGRLHLQ
+142 DLEEGRLHLR
-152 DFSLLIFDEAHRAV
+152 DFSLLVFDEAHRAV

-177 YINQSPCPVILAMT
+177 YINQSSFPVILAMT

-201 QEVCDNLFVEHVEYR
+201 QEVCDNLFIEHVEYR

-234 EWFNLPEEYRYIIS
+234 EWFKLPEEYQYIIS

-261 IQKGILRKKSIEWI
+261 IQKGILRKKSIEWV

-301 LHIALMNQSSALT
+301 LYIALMNQSSALT

-319 ELIGS
+319 ELMGS

-334 DRIEEDG
+334 DRMEEDG

-367 HPKIQRLVDL
+367 HPKIQRLLEL
-377 VKEHHHY
+377 VKEHHY

-417 GILCSRFVGQ
+417 GILSSRFVGQ

-503 LAANDTVD
+503 LAASDTID

-537 PINRTFRESNPMT
+537 PINRTFLGSNPMT

-565 EHLDKTVESELD
+565 ERLDKTVESELD

-583 TEIANRIN
+583 NEIANRIN
-591 YLRESKKQSSLLLE
+591 HLRESKKQTSLLLE

-621 RSIHSELAKAGRRG
+621 RNIHSELAKAGRRG
-635 IDVDVLYDNLAFE
+635 IDVDILCDNLGLE
-648 YPVLIEALK
+648 SPVLIEALK
-657 KLEKLKRLEWLDDT
+657 KLEKLKRVEWLDDT
-671 TIVIPNSLK
+671 TIVIPDSLK